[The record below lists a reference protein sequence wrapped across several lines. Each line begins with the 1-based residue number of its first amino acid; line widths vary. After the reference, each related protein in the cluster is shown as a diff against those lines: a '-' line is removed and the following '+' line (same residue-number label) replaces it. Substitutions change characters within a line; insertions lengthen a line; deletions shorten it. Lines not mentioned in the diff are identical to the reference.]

1 MDLSPHMA
9 LLFVMKDW
17 IEERL
22 QILRSPNVIPF
33 PFSAER
39 VERLR
44 KVKAEE
50 KEQLLNKGWQYKAKA
65 KAKAIEAE
73 DHEQVKKLPKDTS

>member
-44 KVKAEE
+44 KVKAEQA
-50 KEQLLNKGWQYKAKA
+50 KE
-65 KAKAIEAE
+65 
-73 DHEQVKKLPKDTS
+73 DEQIKELPEDTS

>member
-9 LLFVMKDW
+9 LLLVMKDW
-17 IEERL
+17 IQERL

-44 KVKAEE
+44 KVKAEQAE
-50 KEQLLNKGWQYKAKA
+50 EDEQIKE
-65 KAKAIEAE
+65 
-73 DHEQVKKLPKDTS
+73 LPEDTS

>member
-1 MDLSPHMA
+1 MA

-44 KVKAEE
+44 KVKAEQA
-50 KEQLLNKGWQYKAKA
+50 KE
-65 KAKAIEAE
+65 
-73 DHEQVKKLPKDTS
+73 DEQIKELPEDTS

>member
-1 MDLSPHMA
+1 
-9 LLFVMKDW
+9 MKDW
-17 IEERL
+17 IKERL
-22 QILRSPNVIPF
+22 QILRSSNVIPF

-44 KVKAEE
+44 KAKADE

-65 KAKAIEAE
+65 KEIEAK
-73 DHEQVKKLPKDTS
+73 DHEQIKKLPEDTS

>member
-1 MDLSPHMA
+1 VDLSPHMA

-44 KVKAEE
+44 KVKAEQA
-50 KEQLLNKGWQYKAKA
+50 KE
-65 KAKAIEAE
+65 
-73 DHEQVKKLPKDTS
+73 DEQIKELPEDTS

>member
-44 KVKAEE
+44 KVKAEQAE
-50 KEQLLNKGWQYKAKA
+50 EDEQIKE
-65 KAKAIEAE
+65 
-73 DHEQVKKLPKDTS
+73 LPEDTS

>member
-1 MDLSPHMA
+1 VDLSPHMA
-9 LLFVMKDW
+9 LLLVMKDW
-17 IEERL
+17 IQERL

-44 KVKAEE
+44 KVKAEQAE
-50 KEQLLNKGWQYKAKA
+50 EDEQIKE
-65 KAKAIEAE
+65 
-73 DHEQVKKLPKDTS
+73 LPEDTS

>member
-1 MDLSPHMA
+1 
-9 LLFVMKDW
+9 MKDW

-50 KEQLLNKGWQYKAKA
+50 KEQLLNKG
-65 KAKAIEAE
+65 
-73 DHEQVKKLPKDTS
+73 

>member
-1 MDLSPHMA
+1 
-9 LLFVMKDW
+9 MKDW

-44 KVKAEE
+44 KVKAEQAE
-50 KEQLLNKGWQYKAKA
+50 EDEQ
-65 KAKAIEAE
+65 I
-73 DHEQVKKLPKDTS
+73 KKLPKDTS

>member
-1 MDLSPHMA
+1 VDLSPHMA

-44 KVKAEE
+44 KVKAEQAE
-50 KEQLLNKGWQYKAKA
+50 EDEQIKE
-65 KAKAIEAE
+65 
-73 DHEQVKKLPKDTS
+73 LPKDTS

>member
-1 MDLSPHMA
+1 MA

-44 KVKAEE
+44 KVKAEQAE
-50 KEQLLNKGWQYKAKA
+50 EDEQIKE
-65 KAKAIEAE
+65 
-73 DHEQVKKLPKDTS
+73 LPEDTS

>member
-44 KVKAEE
+44 KVKAEQAE
-50 KEQLLNKGWQYKAKA
+50 EDEQIKE
-65 KAKAIEAE
+65 
-73 DHEQVKKLPKDTS
+73 LPKDTS

>member
-1 MDLSPHMA
+1 
-9 LLFVMKDW
+9 MKDW
-17 IEERL
+17 IKERL

-44 KVKAEE
+44 KVKADE
-50 KEQLLNKGWQYKAKA
+50 KEEQLQNKGWQYKAKA